1 MSSEKANT
9 FENTKENKPPTE
21 VPTYLSHK
29 PIYTIDNYAPIDGH
43 YKGDTDVVG
52 LSLGK
57 AQWDKENFV
66 PSVKVF
72 RYTNGRYSRQ
82 SEETTLTRAIDM
94 ATLILMVLDKSYNG
108 KEFKDNINM
117 FGNVISV
124 KEKPSNNLVDELND
138 YLKDDKNK
146 ADLEAHI
153 EWLEKTLAEYRN
165 K

>member
-1 MSSEKANT
+1 MNSKKANIS
-9 FENTKENKPPTE
+9 ENTKENKPPTK

-29 PIYTIDNYAPIDGH
+29 PIYTIDDYAPIDGH
-43 YKGDTDVVG
+43 YKGNTDVVG

-57 AQWDKENFV
+57 AQWDKEKFV

-72 RYTNGRYSRQ
+72 RYTNCKYSRQ

-94 ATLILMVLDKSYNG
+94 VTLILMVLDKSYNG

-124 KEKPSNNLVDELND
+124 EEKGSNDLVEKLNLYLNN
-138 YLKDDKNK
+138 DKNK
-146 ADLEAHI
+146 ADIEAHI
-153 EWLEKTLAEYRN
+153 EWLEKTLKRYRS
-165 K
+165 